1 MFTTI
6 TSGGGPSWRLTAG
19 KIPENR
25 LAEEAQVDVGQL
37 LASSLTREQEL
48 EWLALRLVAGL
59 GTRSATKLL
68 ERFRTPQ
75 AILRASRSELE
86 ARGVAGA
93 VAQSIASGC
102 AYEDAVVQQEK
113 MAQAGAAVVTMTD
126 PRYPQRLREIFDPPI
141 LLFTRGRIE
150 LLESLTLAVVGTRRP
165 TPYGLAVTERLAGDL
180 ARAGLTIVS
189 GMARGIDTAAHR
201 GALGAVG
208 NTMAVLGCGVDIAY
222 PPENHALFDQI
233 AGRGAVISEFP
244 LSSAPLRE
252 NFPRR
257 NRIISGLSRGV
268 LVVEADVASG
278 ALITA
283 RLACDSHNRP
293 VFAIPGRIDQAM
305 SAGPHAL
312 IRDGAVLVMGLEDI
326 LDNLGPLPHEITVA
340 AAAVAA
346 ELPAAAQPPEIAAG
360 VALDARQQRIVDE
373 IGAEPT
379 PLDTIIARTDLPAEV
394 VMQDLTMLTLRG
406 VLKRVEGQVYVCN
419 AKRKLASSE

>member
-1 MFTTI
+1 
-6 TSGGGPSWRLTAG
+6 
-19 KIPENR
+19 
-25 LAEEAQVDVGQL
+25 V
-37 LASSLTREQEL
+37 
-48 EWLALRLVAGL
+48 
-59 GTRSATKLL
+59 
-68 ERFRTPQ
+68 
-75 AILRASRSELE
+75 
-86 ARGVAGA
+86 
-93 VAQSIASGC
+93 
-102 AYEDAVVQQEK
+102 
-113 MAQAGAAVVTMTD
+113 
-126 PRYPQRLREIFDPPI
+126 
-141 LLFTRGRIE
+141 
-150 LLESLTLAVVGTRRP
+150 
-165 TPYGLAVTERLAGDL
+165 
-180 ARAGLTIVS
+180 
-189 GMARGIDTAAHR
+189 
-201 GALGAVG
+201 
-208 NTMAVLGCGVDIAY
+208 AVLGCGVDIAY

-312 IRDGAVLVMGLEDI
+312 IRDGAVLVTGLEDI
-326 LDNLGPLPHEITVA
+326 LDNLGPLPHNMTVPA
-340 AAAVAA
+340 PAVAA
-346 ELPAAAQPPEIAAG
+346 ESPVAAAG

-394 VMQDLTMLTLRG
+394 VMQDLTLLSLRG

-419 AKRKLASSE
+419 AKRRLAT